1 MKKDIPFLPVEGIQ
15 VVVAR
20 KLNEVNEFDWQV
32 FLINRNSVPIHTVFV
47 TSQGYGAKSDA
58 PQKTSTLRHFFTK
71 IEPGAHEVVE
81 TIMPDVFHLNNE
93 FWVSYFIDNQ
103 IFDKK
108 FIRFGGPICSRQYC
122 RKPFSAYSCP
132 WWVGRHPTR
141 VMDNE
146 ECMMGNAHHKN
157 EFYH

>member
-108 FIRFGGPICSRQYC
+108 FIFVPDSIVENHLVPIPALGGLEGIL
-122 RKPFSAYSCP
+122 
-132 WWVGRHPTR
+132 H
-141 VMDNE
+141 E
-146 ECMMGNAHHKN
+146 
-157 EFYH
+157 